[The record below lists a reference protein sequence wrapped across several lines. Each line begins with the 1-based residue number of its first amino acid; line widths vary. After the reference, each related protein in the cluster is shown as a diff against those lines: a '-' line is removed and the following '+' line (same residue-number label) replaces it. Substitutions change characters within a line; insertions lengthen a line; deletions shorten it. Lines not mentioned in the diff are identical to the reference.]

1 MSLLF
6 KTPRNRHDSRACTYV
21 TDQEYPFPHQC
32 PDGRERYGG
41 GGGYVRVKKAR
52 KSGSE
57 GMVDKRKD
65 VKKGKGGNEK
75 EKAICHAP
83 SVAKKKKGREGYQPV
98 HMTA

>member
-1 MSLLF
+1 MPTIRKREKRRLKARKQVLKRHPDFRMSLLF

-21 TDQEYPFPHQC
+21 TDQENPFPHQC

-65 VKKGKGGNEK
+65 VKKGKRGK
-75 EKAICHAP
+75 
-83 SVAKKKKGREGYQPV
+83 
-98 HMTA
+98 